1 MNHFA
6 TSEFWYHYRRL
17 PVKTRELADKN
28 FELMKQNQNH
38 PSVRLKKIE
47 SFWSARVGL
56 HYRALARDRAEGL
69 VWFWIG
75 HHSVY
80 DEFLKSG

>member
-6 TSEFWYHYRRL
+6 TADFWYCYRQL
-17 PVKTRELADKN
+17 PPEIQELADKN
-28 FELMKQNQNH
+28 FALLRQNPHH
-38 PSVRLKKIE
+38 PSLSLRKIE
-47 SFWSARVGL
+47 KFWSARVGL

-75 HHSVY
+75 HHGEY
-80 DEFLKSG
+80 ERLLKG